1 AIHVDSIPVI
11 SLAHYLGHLMT
22 IDFYYLPGSAP
33 CRSVLLT
40 AKAVGVDLNLK
51 LTNLM
56 AGEHLTPEFIKM
68 NPQHTIPTL
77 NDNGFCLWESKSSF
91 LGYLV
96 DQYAKDDSLYPK
108 DPQEASSGR
117 SKAVFRYWEH
127 CTRDLGITIYPIY
140 FAKAPADP
148 EKMKKIEESYQF
160 LDKFLEGQ
168 EFVAGNSLTIA
179 DLAIVSSVSTAEI
192 VGFDITRYPNVTK
205 WFEKMKKVV
214 PGYDEIN
221 HKGCLE
227 FKKIS

>member
-1 AIHVDSIPVI
+1 
-11 SLAHYLGHLMT
+11 
-22 IDFYYLPGSAP
+22 
-33 CRSVLLT
+33 
-40 AKAVGVDLNLK
+40 
-51 LTNLM
+51 M
-56 AGEHLTPEFIKM
+56 AGKHLTPEFIKM

-77 NDNGFCLWESKSSF
+77 NDNGFCLWESRAI

-108 DPQEASSGR
+108 DPKKR
-117 SKAVFRYWEH
+117 AVVDQKLYFDIGTLYQRFGDYY
-127 CTRDLGITIYPIY
+127 YPIY

-227 FKKIS
+227 FKKMCDGLSK